1 MATYSPKDVK
11 LTFAGIQNVKGWAT
25 ITIDQTSDNYSQNT
39 SADGVQG
46 YTQSADHSG
55 TMEISVQQTNT
66 EFHLAMAALMQVI
79 RNNEGDDITVS
90 ANLIERKGGNTSI
103 ITGIRLNRMA
113 SQSFAN
119 EMEDRTYSFLI
130 EDLQYVPTP
139 EGLSTQAREVAN
151 AKSFADTIKLDAGL
165 I

>member
-11 LTFAGIQNVKGWAT
+11 LTFAGIQNVRGWAT

-79 RNNEGDDITVS
+79 RSNEGSDVTVS
-90 ANLIERKGGNTSI
+90 ATLIERNGGNTGV

-113 SQSFAN
+113 PQSFAN

-130 EDLQYVPTP
+130 EDLQFIPTP
-139 EGLSTQAREVAN
+139 AGLATQAREITN
-151 AKSFADTIKLDAGL
+151 AKAFRDIILDNVSFA
-165 I
+165 